1 MPKLTRIYTRAGD
14 DGSTSLGGGRRTPKD
29 GLRVAAYGTVDELNA
44 LLGLALAGGVVPRVE
59 EELRR
64 VQNELL
70 HLGADLCTPEED
82 KARYPVP
89 EIAARHVAAL
99 EGTMDELSSQL
110 GPLQN
115 FVLPGGAPGAALL
128 HLARTVCRRAER
140 EAVALGRTEP
150 IGAQVVPYLNRLS
163 DALFV
168 LARWENRERG
178 VAEPLWDSRK

>member
-44 LLGLALAGGVVPRVE
+44 AVGAALAAGLVPRVA

-89 EIAARHVAAL
+89 VLEVRHVEAL
-99 EGTMDELSSQL
+99 ERTMDELSAQL

-115 FVLPGGAPGAALL
+115 FVLPGGSAGAALL
-128 HLARTVCRRAER
+128 HVARTVCRRAER
-140 EAVALGRTEP
+140 EAVALAREEAVGN
-150 IGAQVVPYLNRLS
+150 QVIPYLNRLS

-178 VAEPLWDSRK
+178 IAEPLWDSRR

>member
-1 MPKLTRIYTRAGD
+1 
-14 DGSTSLGGGRRTPKD
+14 
-29 GLRVAAYGTVDELNA
+29 VDELNA
-44 LLGLALAGGVVPRVE
+44 ALGVALSVGLVARAADEV
-59 EELRR
+59 RR

-89 EIAARHVAAL
+89 VLEERHVAAL
-99 EGTMDELSSQL
+99 EATMDELSAQL

-115 FVLPGGAPGAALL
+115 FVLPGGSPGAALL
-128 HLARTVCRRAER
+128 HVARTICRRAER
-140 EAVALGRTEP
+140 EVVALARSERVR
-150 IGAQVVPYLNRLS
+150 AQVVPYLNRLS

-168 LARWENRERG
+168 LARWENHERG

>member
-1 MPKLTRIYTRAGD
+1 MPKLTKIYTRAGD

-29 GLRVAAYGTVDELNA
+29 GLRVAAYGAVDELNA
-44 LLGLALAGGVVPRVE
+44 VLGSALSAGLVPRVE

-89 EIAARHVAAL
+89 EIGAHHVVRL
-99 EGTMDELSSQL
+99 EGTMDELSAQL

-115 FVLPGGAPGAALL
+115 FVLPGGSPGAALL

-140 EAVALGRTEP
+140 DTVALARTEP
-150 IGAQVVPYLNRLS
+150 VGEQVVPYLNRLS

-178 VAEPLWDSRK
+178 VSEPLWDSRK

>member
-1 MPKLTRIYTRAGD
+1 MPKLTKIYTRAGD

-29 GLRVAAYGTVDELNA
+29 GPRVAAYGAVDELNA
-44 LLGLALAGGVVPRVE
+44 ALGAALSVGLVDRVA

-89 EIAARHVAAL
+89 VIEARHASQL
-99 EGTMDELSSQL
+99 EATMDELSAQL

-115 FVLPGGAPGAALL
+115 FVLPGGSPGAALL
-128 HLARTVCRRAER
+128 HVARTVCRRAER
-140 EAVALGRTEP
+140 DAVALARSEP
-150 IGAQVVPYLNRLS
+150 LGSQVVPYLNRLS

-168 LARWENRERG
+168 LARWENHERG
-178 VAEPLWDSRK
+178 VPEPLWDSRK

>member
-29 GLRVAAYGTVDELNA
+29 GVRVTAYGTVDELNA
-44 LLGLALAGGVVPRVE
+44 ALGAALAVGLVPRVA
-59 EELRR
+59 EELQR

-89 EIAARHVAAL
+89 VLEAGHVEAL
-99 EGTMDELSSQL
+99 EKTMDALSAQL

-115 FVLPGGAPGAALL
+115 FILPGGSPGAAML
-128 HLARTVCRRAER
+128 HVARTVCRRAER
-140 EAVALGRTEP
+140 DAVALAREEP
-150 IGAQVVPYLNRLS
+150 VGGQVVPYLNRLS

-168 LARWENRERG
+168 LARWENHERG
-178 VAEPLWDSRK
+178 VAEPLWDSRR

>member
-29 GLRVAAYGTVDELNA
+29 GLRVTAYGTVDELNA
-44 LLGLALAGGVVPRVE
+44 ALGAALAVGLVPRVA

-64 VQNELL
+64 VQNEML
-70 HLGADLCTPEED
+70 HLGADLSTPEED

-89 EIAARHVAAL
+89 VLEAGHVETL
-99 EGTMDELSSQL
+99 ERTMDALSAQL

-115 FVLPGGAPGAALL
+115 FILPGGSPGAAML
-128 HLARTVCRRAER
+128 HVARTICRRAER
-140 EAVALGRTEP
+140 DAVALAREEP
-150 IGAQVVPYLNRLS
+150 VGGQVVPYLNRLS

-178 VAEPLWDSRK
+178 VAEPLWDSRR

>member
-29 GLRVAAYGTVDELNA
+29 GLRVTAYGTVDELNA
-44 LLGLALAGGVVPRVE
+44 ALGAALAVGLVPRVA
-59 EELRR
+59 EELQR

-89 EIAARHVAAL
+89 VLEAGHVEAL
-99 EGTMDELSSQL
+99 ERTMDALSAQL

-115 FVLPGGAPGAALL
+115 FILPGGSPGAAML
-128 HLARTVCRRAER
+128 HVARTVCRRAER
-140 EAVALGRTEP
+140 DAVALARKEP
-150 IGAQVVPYLNRLS
+150 VGSQVIPYLNRLS

-168 LARWENRERG
+168 LARWENHERG
-178 VAEPLWDSRK
+178 IAEPLWDSRR

>member
-29 GLRVAAYGTVDELNA
+29 GLRVTAYGTVDELNA
-44 LLGLALAGGVVPRVE
+44 ALGAALAVGLVPRVA

-89 EIAARHVAAL
+89 VLEAGHVETL
-99 EGTMDELSSQL
+99 ERTMDALSAQL

-115 FVLPGGAPGAALL
+115 FILPGGSPGAAML
-128 HLARTVCRRAER
+128 HVARTICRRAER
-140 EAVALGRTEP
+140 DAVALAREEP
-150 IGAQVVPYLNRLS
+150 VGGQVVPYLNRLS

-178 VAEPLWDSRK
+178 VAEPLWDSRQ

>member
-14 DGSTSLGGGRRTPKD
+14 DGTTSLGGGRRTPKD
-29 GLRVAAYGTVDELNA
+29 GLRVTAYGTVDELNA
-44 LLGLALAGGVVPRVE
+44 ALGAALAVGLVPRVA
-59 EELRR
+59 EELQR

-89 EIAARHVAAL
+89 VLEAGHVETL
-99 EGTMDELSSQL
+99 ERTMDALSAQL

-115 FVLPGGAPGAALL
+115 FILPGGAPGAAML
-128 HLARTVCRRAER
+128 HVARTICRRAER
-140 EAVALGRTEP
+140 DAVALAREEP
-150 IGAQVVPYLNRLS
+150 VGGQVVPYLNRLS

-178 VAEPLWDSRK
+178 VGEPLWDSRR